1 MKEKKHWNRR
11 VLSFFLA
18 LAMVITQLG
27 VWNAGKESVQAADSS
42 VIYSDDMEND
52 ADVDWDVVWKISEG
66 VTVERS
72 ADQWASNNKT
82 KWWVFKSP
90 VENQVTI
97 TRKVPVTSGIYTVSM
112 ETAGGNIS
120 GNIQIGEE
128 KNTQSKEIV
137 YGGWDDFK
145 TTTDTIN
152 IENDS
157 ELTIQIEVDMQ
168 AEGWFDLDNFEVVKT
183 SEENSEDDSS
193 DNSTE
198 YNLQITADNTTVEAG
213 DTVSLTAVLKK
224 GQTEIADLE
233 AAGLHLYWW
242 NNTTNSSGEFINYD
256 ESNGYSLTLQTTLG
270 TLGTN
275 EIQAKLQDAE
285 WKDIVIK
292 KIEITVNE
300 ASNSVKDAPIDVT
313 KVNNLSSDFIMGMDI
328 SSMISELQSGVVY
341 RDYDGN
347 ELATLDDICRFIKE
361 QGINHIRVRVW
372 NNPYDANGN
381 GYGGGN
387 NDVAKAKEF
396 ADACRN
402 AGLKMLVDFHCS
414 DLWTDPSKQQEPKA
428 WKGYTLEQK
437 KEALNTYITESLNTI
452 DPSKDVVDMVQV
464 GNETTGGFIG
474 ETNVSNMCVLFSAGA
489 AGVETYN
496 PDVKVVIHVES
507 PHKRTMVTWA
517 ENLQDNNVNY
527 DILATSYYPYWHGT
541 LDNLK
546 QQFETVKN
554 TYCKD
559 VMVAETSYAYT
570 LEDSDGHANTV
581 RVGNN
586 DNGADTTEPFTEQG
600 QATAIRNL
608 INTVNEAGG
617 LGVYYWEPAWL
628 TVGNTKGLTGDAY
641 NAQVKENQEKW
652 EKYGSGWASSYA
664 NEYDSKDAGKWYG
677 GSAVDNEAMFYP
689 DGTATPA
696 LHVWNYVKTGAVS
709 NLVSVEGFDSA
720 LTQTITAG
728 SDFTLPDSVEVTY
741 SDSKTPVAEAVTWD
755 EASVKKADMS
765 KPGTYQIS
773 GTVSLSKEITRGAYK
788 GKTSVDVTLT
798 LQVKYANL
806 ITNKEAVEFDSG
818 EYFTVDGTT
827 FKGIPSAENA
837 KSGKNSMGWYGASAA
852 NGSVTYKKAITL
864 EKGTYTLEAYAQGA
878 QSDVTMQILNAEDD
892 SVLFTGEATA
902 MTAWGDW
909 HTPKVTFTLDKT
921 KSVKLRVCV
930 EHEDGGWGAVDVLY
944 LHKDASSSE
953 GKDDTNTSGSSSSG
967 SAATVTPSDDT
978 KKDDKPEQT
987 TESKNVTA
995 TTASGEKAE
1004 ITVTVTKDTAG
1015 KVTEASAEVTGTKA
1029 EISADMVRRI
1039 VEAAG
1044 TDHVAITANV
1054 TDKEGNIRYTVTAD
1068 AKDLT
1073 AGKKLSVVVVD
1084 KKTGAYKLVN
1094 AKTYTVGKDGTLHVN
1109 LAAGSDYR
1117 MLSAAEIKNVEKAVL
1132 KTVAVKKTTA
1142 SIKAGKNTKI
1152 QLSSKLDLDNVKKIT
1167 YTSGEKS
1174 VAAVDKNG
1182 KITAKKKGTVTIKAK
1197 VTLKNGKTKTVS
1209 MKIKVK

>member
-1 MKEKKHWNRR
+1 M
-11 VLSFFLA
+11 
-18 LAMVITQLG
+18 
-27 VWNAGKESVQAADSS
+27 
-42 VIYSDDMEND
+42 
-52 ADVDWDVVWKISEG
+52 
-66 VTVERS
+66 
-72 ADQWASNNKT
+72 
-82 KWWVFKSP
+82 
-90 VENQVTI
+90 
-97 TRKVPVTSGIYTVSM
+97 
-112 ETAGGNIS
+112 
-120 GNIQIGEE
+120 
-128 KNTQSKEIV
+128 
-137 YGGWDDFK
+137 
-145 TTTDTIN
+145 
-152 IENDS
+152 
-157 ELTIQIEVDMQ
+157 
-168 AEGWFDLDNFEVVKT
+168 
-183 SEENSEDDSS
+183 
-193 DNSTE
+193 
-198 YNLQITADNTTVEAG
+198 
-213 DTVSLTAVLKK
+213 
-224 GQTEIADLE
+224 
-233 AAGLHLYWW
+233 
-242 NNTTNSSGEFINYD
+242 
-256 ESNGYSLTLQTTLG
+256 
-270 TLGTN
+270 
-275 EIQAKLQDAE
+275 
-285 WKDIVIK
+285 
-292 KIEITVNE
+292 
-300 ASNSVKDAPIDVT
+300 
-313 KVNNLSSDFIMGMDI
+313 
-328 SSMISELQSGVVY
+328 
-341 RDYDGN
+341 
-347 ELATLDDICRFIKE
+347 
-361 QGINHIRVRVW
+361 
-372 NNPYDANGN
+372 
-381 GYGGGN
+381 
-387 NDVAKAKEF
+387 
-396 ADACRN
+396 
-402 AGLKMLVDFHCS
+402 
-414 DLWTDPSKQQEPKA
+414 
-428 WKGYTLEQK
+428 
-437 KEALNTYITESLNTI
+437 
-452 DPSKDVVDMVQV
+452 
-464 GNETTGGFIG
+464 
-474 ETNVSNMCVLFSAGA
+474 
-489 AGVETYN
+489 
-496 PDVKVVIHVES
+496 
-507 PHKRTMVTWA
+507 
-517 ENLQDNNVNY
+517 
-527 DILATSYYPYWHGT
+527 
-541 LDNLK
+541 
-546 QQFETVKN
+546 
-554 TYCKD
+554 
-559 VMVAETSYAYT
+559 
-570 LEDSDGHANTV
+570 
-581 RVGNN
+581 
-586 DNGADTTEPFTEQG
+586 
-600 QATAIRNL
+600 
-608 INTVNEAGG
+608 
-617 LGVYYWEPAWL
+617 
-628 TVGNTKGLTGDAY
+628 
-641 NAQVKENQEKW
+641 
-652 EKYGSGWASSYA
+652 
-664 NEYDSKDAGKWYG
+664 
-677 GSAVDNEAMFYP
+677 
-689 DGTATPA
+689 
-696 LHVWNYVKTGAVS
+696 
-709 NLVSVEGFDSA
+709 
-720 LTQTITAG
+720 
-728 SDFTLPDSVEVTY
+728 EVTY

-878 QSDVTMQILNAEDD
+878 QSDVTMQILNAEDE

-953 GKDDTNTSGSSSSG
+953 GKDDTNTSGSSSSDSSSSG

-995 TTASGEKAE
+995 TTASGEKA
-1004 ITVTVTKDTAG
+1004 VVAVTKDTAG

-1029 EISADMVRRI
+1029 EISADMVSRI
-1039 VEAAG
+1039 VETAG

-1142 SIKAGKNTKI
+1142 SIKEGKNTKI

-1167 YTSGEKS
+1167 YTSGKKS